1 MEAFGEMEGG
11 EGGKEGGSGGT
22 SFVNQVSLTL
32 SSLQRFMR
40 SLSQ

>member
-22 SFVNQVSLTL
+22 SFVNQVGLTL